1 VTAQEASSSQLWLGA
16 LVATLLLQATAAFL
30 TRLVPTLAPEM
41 LPGLGWSDT
50 AIGYL
55 AVVTTFGSIA
65 FLLTGNPLRAGVA
78 NVEVKLYADT
88 GSTAGAFD
96 AGDTFLATTTTDATG
111 EYHFT
116 GLAPGDY
123 IVQVTPANFASG
135 AALGNLA
142 VSSSGG
148 SDPDN
153 NTDNDDNGVAVAGFG
168 VVSLPIRLDYNQE
181 PVNLIGPH
189 IERLSI
195 TAAGAEAAA
204 GGADPSIS
212 GTGRYVAFTSNAT
225 ALVSGQVDS
234 NGGGDI
240 FIHDRDLNTVRLVSG
255 VAGSTTIAGNG
266 VSSDAAMSALAS
278 HVAFTSTSTNLVAGQ
293 IDGNGAGDVFV
304 FDRLSGTT
312 RLVSGVQGSATT
324 AGNGAS
330 SDASLSP
337 EGRFVA
343 FQSSATDLVT
353 ITDANGVSDIF
364 LFDQTTGT
372 TSLISLAHSNPPD
385 VQGNGGSFNPSVSS
399 NVFGRGVLVAFESD
413 ATNLLGSSG
422 VDSNGFRDIFVRDTD
437 IVRETSRVSVGVGN
451 VQSNGNSYNASISYD
466 ARFVAFESDA
476 SNLIAGDN
484 PTDGVTGF
492 RDIFVSEINSSG
504 NTIAI
509 ERVSRASDGTAGN
522 GNSYNAVIS
531 ADGRYVTFESDASNL
546 VANDT
551 NGVRDVFVHDTIT
564 HTTKRVSVD
573 DAGNEATP
581 VGGAPTRRF
590 RRMGASSRSRAP
602 MSASCRTTATAQR
615 ISLLSHLSPATI
627 STRRWT
633 SASLTTRRRRST
645 ISQVIPRPS
654 PRMARRSCSTT
665 APRRR
670 WPPPSPTI
678 KRISTAAA

>member
-55 AVVTTFGSIA
+55 AAVTTFGSIA

-96 AGDTFLATTTTDATG
+96 AGDTFLATTTDATG

-255 VAGSTTIAGNG
+255 SQ
-266 VSSDAAMSALAS
+266 AAQPL
-278 HVAFTSTSTNLVAGQ
+278 
-293 IDGNGAGDVFV
+293 
-304 FDRLSGTT
+304 
-312 RLVSGVQGSATT
+312 
-324 AGNGAS
+324 
-330 SDASLSP
+330 P
-337 EGRFVA
+337 E
-343 FQSSATDLVT
+343 
-353 ITDANGVSDIF
+353 
-364 LFDQTTGT
+364 TG
-372 TSLISLAHSNPPD
+372 
-385 VQGNGGSFNPSVSS
+385 
-399 NVFGRGVLVAFESD
+399 
-413 ATNLLGSSG
+413 
-422 VDSNGFRDIFVRDTD
+422 
-437 IVRETSRVSVGVGN
+437 
-451 VQSNGNSYNASISYD
+451 
-466 ARFVAFESDA
+466 
-476 SNLIAGDN
+476 
-484 PTDGVTGF
+484 
-492 RDIFVSEINSSG
+492 
-504 NTIAI
+504 
-509 ERVSRASDGTAGN
+509 
-522 GNSYNAVIS
+522 
-531 ADGRYVTFESDASNL
+531 
-546 VANDT
+546 
-551 NGVRDVFVHDTIT
+551 
-564 HTTKRVSVD
+564 
-573 DAGNEATP
+573 
-581 VGGAPTRRF
+581 
-590 RRMGASSRSRAP
+590 
-602 MSASCRTTATAQR
+602 
-615 ISLLSHLSPATI
+615 
-627 STRRWT
+627 
-633 SASLTTRRRRST
+633 
-645 ISQVIPRPS
+645 
-654 PRMARRSCSTT
+654 
-665 APRRR
+665 
-670 WPPPSPTI
+670 
-678 KRISTAAA
+678 